1 MRINSDI
8 TAQEVRLVGIK
19 AEPLG
24 IVSLKEAFEIA
35 EEQDTD
41 LVEIAPKA
49 VPPVC
54 RLMDFGKFKY
64 AHSKQMHA
72 ARLKQKNV
80 QGNKIYT

>member
-8 TAQEVRLVGIK
+8 TAQEIRLVGLK
-19 AEPLG
+19 GEPLG
-24 IVSLKEAFEIA
+24 IVSLEQAFESA

-49 VPPVC
+49 KPPVC

-64 AHSKQMHA
+64 AQSKQMHA

-80 QGNKIYT
+80 QV